1 MIRPLQPGLTAEEA
15 FLAAAS
21 RPYPFFLDSGGGA
34 PQIRRRSYVG
44 SDPFLVVHAKGE
56 RARLSWPRTGAE
68 ELWHGSPFE
77 LLRRL
82 LREHPCPEPGPFPLA
97 PGGAVGYLAYDLFP
111 FVEEIPRCTLD
122 DLGMPDLFLAL
133 YDTVAAFDHET
144 GRAHLAAKDWGG
156 PRGAPGDLESFWSS
170 LRPGSGSGGRGRAE
184 GPEVPPGAAGLES
197 NFTPEGYRG
206 AVRQAKELIAAGEIY
221 QTNLSQRFSVPFRG
235 DPLGFYRRLRHTS
248 PAPFGACLFP
258 DGFAVLSNSPERY
271 LLIEGD
277 YVETRPIKGTRPRGL
292 TPEEDSRLAQE
303 LRESPKDRAEH
314 VMIVDL
320 ERNDLGR
327 VCAYRSVHVPEL
339 EVVESYANV
348 HHLVSTVAGRV
359 HPSRDAV
366 DCIRNSFPGGSI
378 TGAPKVRA
386 MEVIEELEPTARGV
400 YCGSIGYVDF
410 SGRLDLSIAIRTAVL
425 KGEQLYFQ
433 VGGGIVADSD
443 PEEEYQETLTK
454 AQSFLKALTGE
465 GRVWTDRPA
474 A

>member
-1 MIRPLQPGLTAEEA
+1 VIAELSAGLGAEEA
-15 FLAAAS
+15 FRAAVHRS
-21 RPYPFFLDSGGGA
+21 YPFFLDSGEGGGRLA
-34 PQIRRRSYVG
+34 RRSYVG
-44 SDPFLVVHAKGE
+44 CDPFLVVHAKGD
-56 RARLSWPRTGAE
+56 RARLSWPRTGARE
-68 ELWHGSPFE
+68 ERRGNPFD

-82 LREHPCPEPGPFPLA
+82 LREHPAPEPGPFPLA

-111 FVEEIPRCTLD
+111 FVERISRRAAD
-122 DLGMPDLFLAL
+122 DLGMPDLFLGF
-133 YDTVAAFDHET
+133 YDAVAAFDQER
-144 GRAHLAAKDWGG
+144 GAAHLAVSEWGG
-156 PRGAPGDLESFWSS
+156 PREPREDLVAFWTS
-170 LRPGSGSGGRGRAE
+170 LRPGAGPRQPQRAE
-184 GPEVPPGAAGLES
+184 PCPAAAGLAS
-197 NFTPEGYRG
+197 NFTPAGYRE
-206 AVRQAKELIAAGEIY
+206 AVGRIRELIAAGDIY
-221 QTNLSQRFSVPFRG
+221 QANLSQRFCVPFGG
-235 DPLGFYRRLRHTS
+235 DPVGFYRRLRRLS

-277 YVETRPIKGTRPRGL
+277 YVETRPIKGTRPRGR
-292 TPEEDSRLAQE
+292 TPEEDRRLARE

-348 HHLVSTVAGRV
+348 HHLVSTVAGRL
-359 HPSRDAV
+359 HPARDAV
-366 DCIRNSFPGGSI
+366 DAIRNSFPGGSI

-410 SGRLDLSIAIRTAVL
+410 SGRVDLNIAIRTAVL
-425 KGEQLYFQ
+425 QEGRLYFQ

-454 AQSFLKALTGE
+454 AQSFLKVLTGE
-465 GRVWTDRPA
+465 GRVWGG
-474 A
+474 